1 MLGADP
7 RVPLAL
13 TLLHEFMQV
22 IGEAGILLPRV
33 PHWSLL
39 VVENLPD
46 DGVSRRANEFRSSL
60 AGLFPPR
67 LLPRIHGPVHDVEAN
82 GNHSEDSSGLG
93 NLGTQFHGTPGL
105 ELPSKRFDDRVYRVA
120 VADRLHDITYVLDS
134 DRNRVDAASQ
144 RVLVT
149 LEGRGGLA
157 LKPLEFPVVL
167 RCVSTR
173 PFVQVSSDL
182 RRQNLQ
188 RAIQARVFPPSRQTL
203 RHRFYLSGA
212 STESFCQNLVGVI
225 LDHPPS
231 TSFNR

>member
-1 MLGADP
+1 MQADLIIVGAGMVGSALALALEHSGLEILVVDGGPLSVRPFAAEGAFEP
-7 RVPLAL
+7 RVSAL
-13 TLLHEFMQV
+13 
-22 IGEAGILLPRV
+22 
-33 PHWSLL
+33 S
-39 VVENLPD
+39 
-46 DGVSRRANEFRSSL
+46 
-60 AGLFPPR
+60 
-67 LLPRIHGPVHDVEAN
+67 
-82 GNHSEDSSGLG
+82 
-93 NLGTQFHGTPGL
+93 
-105 ELPSKRFDDRVYRVA
+105 
-120 VADRLHDITYVLDS
+120 
-134 DRNRVDAASQ
+134 AASQ
-144 RVLVT
+144 RILVT
-149 LEGRGGLA
+149 LEGRGGLV